1 MRPQLIE
8 KGDLFEDTWGSLAAL
23 KTQAVANWCAR
34 WPRAACSTPSAF
46 RRRESVKT
54 RLRNNLNL
62 SLGDINGLRQRL
74 NPGTE
79 LALALAYP
87 PVDIK
92 ARRAAVALR
101 HAHA

>member
-1 MRPQLIE
+1 M
-8 KGDLFEDTWGSLAAL
+8 
-23 KTQAVANWCAR
+23 
-34 WPRAACSTPSAF
+34 
-46 RRRESVKT
+46 KT

-79 LALALAYP
+79 LALGPAYP

-92 ARRAAVALR
+92 ARRAAAALR